1 MRRIVLV
8 AATLLLASAGGYAA
22 WRAMQPPPAP
32 EPIPLDERSYEQ
44 MTDKEREDWMRKL
57 GYVD

>member
-1 MRRIVLV
+1 MRRPVLV
-8 AATLLLASAGGYAA
+8 AATFLLAAAGGYAA
-22 WRAMQPPPAP
+22 WRALQPPPP
-32 EPIPLDERSYEQ
+32 PPPPPLDERSYDQ